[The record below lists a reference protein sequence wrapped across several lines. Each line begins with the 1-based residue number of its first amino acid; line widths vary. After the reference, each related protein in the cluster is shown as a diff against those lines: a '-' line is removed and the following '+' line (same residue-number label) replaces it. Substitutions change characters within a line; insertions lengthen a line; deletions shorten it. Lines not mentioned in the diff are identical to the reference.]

1 MCQCIRY
8 HSDIVSLPRL
18 ISSALDTGDTNV
30 TDIRARD
37 AVESLK
43 IEHCVSLHINLDL
56 REITQPFYQL
66 RIENIDNVMV
76 RDIKL
81 NHDGDLDLVIRN
93 VRSQVTLSGRVT
105 CEDCGHVTDDQQGL
119 VTERDSDDIRDTAR
133 PTLVIQ
139 LKNVTM
145 TQIIYL
151 DIAGVN
157 TRLSARNVDRL
168 AIDNTVIDK
177 LDKNSV
183 EVWYADTFSIE
194 NTAVNEVINDY
205 FWPNLNLANVF
216 PSGR

>member
-1 MCQCIRY
+1 MSASLFVRVTFCQRIYLYEPLLFQELVCQCIRY

-30 TDIRARD
+30 TDVRARD

-66 RIENIDNVMV
+66 RIENMDSVMV

-93 VRSQVTLSGRVT
+93 VRSHVTMS
-105 CEDCGHVTDDQQGL
+105 GHVTCDDCAH
-119 VTERDSDDIRDTAR
+119 VTERDSEDIRDRAR

-139 LKNVTM
+139 LKNVTQ
-145 TQIIYL
+145 TQ
-151 DIAGVN
+151 
-157 TRLSARNVDRL
+157 
-168 AIDNTVIDK
+168 
-177 LDKNSV
+177 
-183 EVWYADTFSIE
+183 
-194 NTAVNEVINDY
+194 VINLLY
-205 FWPNLNLANVF
+205 NCTLTSLLY
-216 PSGR
+216 R